1 MIKNYPAGI
10 YLQVKMVVFQDDTF
24 LQPRA
29 NLLQKCRS
37 LFTAGIPQNK
47 CVIGISHTIN
57 CFICIHHVNKPVCKN
72 LLNPVAVICS
82 VQYIDI
88 IHMINFNFQNSY
100 FSSLLN
106 IIHNIFF
113 KFDLTIKIRQ
123 RINFRNHI
131 LIPKQNNKISVF
143 ALL

>member
-1 MIKNYPAGI
+1 M
-10 YLQVKMVVFQDDTF
+10 
-24 LQPRA
+24 
-29 NLLQKCRS
+29 
-37 LFTAGIPQNK
+37 
-47 CVIGISHTIN
+47 
-57 CFICIHHVNKPVCKN
+57 
-72 LLNPVAVICS
+72 NPVAVICS